1 MHAYAHRTEP
11 VRHPAHRAPLR
22 TPGRT
27 PASADLRSPASVLAL
42 QRVVGN
48 AAVTRLLARA
58 GQVSAEPAAETA
70 PVQRSALPEVLR
82 SAGRRLDAQTR
93 TDMEARLGAD
103 FSSVRVH
110 DGPLARRS
118 ATEIG
123 ARAYTSGEHVVIGP
137 GGRDRHTLAHELT
150 HVVQQRSGPVFGTD
164 NGAGFRISD
173 PGDRFERAAEDN
185 ARRALSGPVPSA
197 AAPHA
202 DGPGHESAA
211 GMVQRAVGFE
221 FETAEETL
229 AADPGLRQSERR
241 GERYIKQF
249 RTRGVWEGRDAG
261 APDSTE
267 YMGRGL
273 RKKERI
279 VTVGDLFTM
288 EADEASLG
296 GSDLEFVTAV
306 FPETD
311 EGRERLIRAMGL
323 ISGVAARLDGGQSL
337 FAGEEL
343 AGLVGGTAAQVPDR
357 AEQATGKQRGPVGKL
372 FKGFPDPQYVVKV
385 SGLGLAASPQTTA
398 GVHLSRI
405 PQLIGA
411 ITGPPQPAGAEA
423 TLNPMSQQDLG
434 NVQATALQRVNA
446 FLGNGFLVPGAG
458 PNRAPAEP
466 SDQLRGL
473 LTLTATYLIGGDLS
487 RDQDYVKAIA
497 PMLART
503 DFAAM
508 YAQLPQEERE
518 NFAADPDVFVN
529 AAVQAAGLPTPDA
542 PVFAGNIGRGAPVNI
557 QHVTRRIWL
566 RGMVDGQDLMSAG
579 GYQNHDWGRTDNDR
593 LAEEFE
599 SMGSYGAQTDPGN
612 MPIVELR
619 RMRNRVPYQEWTRL
633 ALMAFDLIRQVN
645 NQ

>member
-1 MHAYAHRTEP
+1 M
-11 VRHPAHRAPLR
+11 
-22 TPGRT
+22 
-27 PASADLRSPASVLAL
+27 
-42 QRVVGN
+42 
-48 AAVTRLLARA
+48 LARA
-58 GQVSAEPAAETA
+58 GQESAEPAAETA
-70 PVQRSALPEVLR
+70 PVQRSAVPEVLR
-82 SAGRRLDAQTR
+82 SAGRPLDAPIR

-110 DGPLARRS
+110 DGPLAQRS
-118 ATEIG
+118 ASEIG
-123 ARAYTSGEHVVIGP
+123 ARAYTSGEHVVMGR

-150 HVVQQRSGPVFGTD
+150 HVIQQRSGPVSGTD
-164 NGAGFRISD
+164 NGAGLRISD
-173 PGDRFERAAEDN
+173 PADRFERAAEDN
-185 ARRALSGPVPSA
+185 ARRALAGPVPSE

-202 DGPGHESAA
+202 DGAGHEPAA
-211 GMVQRAVGFE
+211 GVVQRAVGFE

-249 RTRGVWEGRDAG
+249 RTRGVWEGRDAA

-288 EADEASLG
+288 EADETSIG
-296 GSDLEFVTAV
+296 GSDLEFVTSA

-311 EGRERLIRAMGL
+311 EGRKRLVSAMGL
-323 ISGVAARLDGGQSL
+323 ISGVAARLEGGQGL
-337 FAGEEL
+337 FSGEEVASL
-343 AGLVGGTAAQVPDR
+343 AGGTASQVTDR
-357 AEQATGKQRGPVGKL
+357 APQATGKQRGPVGKL
-372 FKGFPDPQYVVKV
+372 FKKNPDPQYVVKV
-385 SGLGLAASPQTTA
+385 AGMGIAAGPQTTA

-411 ITGPPQPAGAEA
+411 ITGPPPRPAGAEA
-423 TLNPMSQQDLG
+423 EAEAEAEATPNPMSQLDIRK
-434 NVQATALQRVNA
+434 VQATARERVNA
-446 FLGNGFLVPGAG
+446 FLGNGFVVPSAD
-458 PNRAPAEP
+458 PEREPAVP
-466 SDQLRGL
+466 SDRLRGL

-518 NFAADPDVFVN
+518 NFAADPDAFVDV
-529 AAVQAAGLPTPDA
+529 AVRAAGLPTPDA
-542 PVFAGNIGRGAPVNI
+542 PVFAANIGRSAPVNI
-557 QHVTRRIWL
+557 QHVTRRLWL
-566 RGMVDGQDLMSAG
+566 RGMVGGQDLMSAE
-579 GYQNHDWGRTDNDR
+579 GYRSHDWGRSDNDR

-599 SMGSYGAQTDPGN
+599 SMGSFGAQTDPGN
-612 MPIVELR
+612 MAIVELR
-619 RMRNRVPYQEWTRL
+619 RMRKNVPYQEWPRL

-645 NQ
+645 NQNR